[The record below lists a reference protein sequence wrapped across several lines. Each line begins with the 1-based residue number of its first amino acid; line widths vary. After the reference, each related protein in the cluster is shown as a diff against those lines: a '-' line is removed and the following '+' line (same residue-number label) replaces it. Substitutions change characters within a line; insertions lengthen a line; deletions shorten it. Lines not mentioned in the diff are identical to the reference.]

1 MFSSLFG
8 VSTTIGTLRTGLD
21 ESSQAH
27 RAIAGRVANAL
38 DSSANGDF
46 DSQLQAQV
54 RKQQAPVDL
63 ETEMV
68 KLASTQL
75 RYDAGAKLLQKAYA
89 NLRVAVSDRG

>member
-8 VSTTIGTLRTGLD
+8 ARTTIGTLRTGLD

-27 RAIAGRVANAL
+27 RAIAGKVANAL

-46 DSQLQAQV
+46 ESHLLAQSAP
-54 RKQQAPVDL
+54 RPPVDL
-63 ETEMV
+63 EEEMV
-68 KLASTQL
+68 RLASTQL
-75 RYDAGAKLLQKAYA
+75 RYDASAKLLQKAYA